1 LEGGEEGG
9 VRRWGDF
16 LFFLCS
22 HEIPKKI
29 SRCSPYYLILFG
41 HNSISM
47 YIKCKGRG
55 LLNVLEINNGSMRE
69 YK

>member
-1 LEGGEEGG
+1 M
-9 VRRWGDF
+9 
-16 LFFLCS
+16 FFLCF

-29 SRCSPYYLILFG
+29 SRCSSYYLILFG
-41 HNSISM
+41 HNPISM
-47 YIKCKGRG
+47 YIKCKGKR